1 METAKSF
8 TSNIPGK
15 NGTSKS
21 ETDSS
26 RSEARNYTIT
36 VTKYLSQRCSGF
48 YTDSISEYFSIKCL
62 DPKHN
67 VDEVGHQPTS
77 DADDA
82 LPKTTATQPTKLGS
96 VIKWNIQQG

>member
-1 METAKSF
+1 MEPAKSF

-26 RSEARNYTIT
+26 RSEVRNYPIT
-36 VTKYLSQRCSGF
+36 VTKCLSQRCTGF
-48 YTDSISEYFSIKCL
+48 YTDSISENFSIKCL

-67 VDEVGHQPTS
+67 VDEVGHQPTP
-77 DADDA
+77 DAEDV
-82 LPKTTATQPTKLGS
+82 LQKTTAT
-96 VIKWNIQQG
+96 